1 MHEAGQEIAEVVQVD
16 GQGCAQAVWLESG
29 VTSLREE
36 VRARPFVKWAG
47 GKTQLL
53 SELREAVPAAWDPAR
68 DYYYEP
74 FVGGG
79 ALYFHLGP
87 RRAVLCDAC
96 PALMNAWWAVAWSPD
111 QLIGCLSTI
120 ESQYRRDP
128 ERTYYRERGRSLV
141 PGLGEPTDV
150 EAAARFIFL
159 NKTCYNGLYRVNS
172 RGEYNVSWCKDG
184 GVTVCD
190 DVNLRACADFMRG
203 RELRLCCESFDEH
216 LRQVLQYEGDH
227 LRGALVYLDP
237 PYVPR
242 SRTAH
247 FTRYTRDGFDGALH
261 RELVV
266 LAEKLRDRGAHVVV
280 SQALD
285 ELLVAEYQVRKF
297 SVRRVKAK
305 RKISCDGEGRG
316 DVSECIITGTTP

>member
-1 MHEAGQEIAEVVQVD
+1 VR
-16 GQGCAQAVWLESG
+16 LESG
-29 VTSLREE
+29 VTFPREE

-53 SELREAVPAAWDPAR
+53 SELREAVPPAWDPMR

-87 RRAVLCDAC
+87 KYAELNDAC
-96 PALMNAWWAVAWSPD
+96 PALMNAWQAVAWSSD
-111 QLIGCLSTI
+111 HLIGDLSMI

-141 PGLGEPTDV
+141 PGLGEPMDV

-190 DVNLRACADFMRG
+190 TLNLRDCADFMRE
-203 RELRLCCESFDEH
+203 RTTTFRCQSFEEY
-216 LRQVLQYEGDH
+216 LLGVLHRDANL

-247 FTRYTRDGFDGALH
+247 FTRYTRDGFDAARH
-261 RELVV
+261 RELVE

-285 ELLVAEYQVRKF
+285 DLLVAEYQIRKF
-297 SVRRVKAK
+297 SVRKVKAK

-316 DVSECIITGTTP
+316 DVVECIITGTTP